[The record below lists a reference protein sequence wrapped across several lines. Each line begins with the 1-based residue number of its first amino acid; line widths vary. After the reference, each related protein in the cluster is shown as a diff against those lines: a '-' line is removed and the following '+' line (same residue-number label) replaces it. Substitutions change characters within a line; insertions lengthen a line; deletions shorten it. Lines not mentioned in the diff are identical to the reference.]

1 MIEYKDSGIEWLGT
15 IPAHWEVKRLKDV
28 TTLNPNYVGGNCVGD
43 VSFVPMESLRLGQID
58 YQDISFDEAKGKYT
72 FFANEDLLIAKV
84 TPCFENGNIAIAKNL
99 KQGIGFGSSEI
110 FVLRC
115 FDISNNYMFYYSLS
129 SQFQGQACATMCGV
143 GGLKRISPLFMRT
156 YKFAVPPL
164 TEQQAIADYLDKKT
178 AEIDTQISLLENKQ
192 KAYEKLKQSLI
203 SEVVTCGLNP
213 AVALKDSGID
223 WIGEIPTHWEVKR
236 LKDVAYLYSGL
247 TGKAGDDFTTEY
259 EQGTKPYIP
268 FTNVLNNN
276 EVNPNNLGYVRIYKD
291 DQQNRVQKNDLL
303 FLMSSE
309 DYESIAKSAVVS
321 EDIEEVYLNS
331 FCRGLR
337 LKSKQIDSKFLN
349 YLLSANKCRDA
360 LRFEARGFTRINIKI
375 DKISSHFI
383 FYPPIEEQQ
392 DIVYFLDKKTA
403 EINENITLID
413 RKIKAYRRLKQ
424 SLIDEVIT
432 GKRKI

>member
-178 AEIDTQISLLENKQ
+178 AEIDTQI
-192 KAYEKLKQSLI
+192 
-203 SEVVTCGLNP
+203 
-213 AVALKDSGID
+213 D
-223 WIGEIPTHWEVKR
+223 
-236 LKDVAYLYSGL
+236 
-247 TGKAGDDFTTEY
+247 
-259 EQGTKPYIP
+259 
-268 FTNVLNNN
+268 VLNKKATT
-276 EVNPNNLGYVRIYKD
+276 YK
-291 DQQNRVQKNDLL
+291 K
-303 FLMSSE
+303 
-309 DYESIAKSAVVS
+309 
-321 EDIEEVYLNS
+321 
-331 FCRGLR
+331 
-337 LKSKQIDSKFLN
+337 
-349 YLLSANKCRDA
+349 
-360 LRFEARGFTRINIKI
+360 
-375 DKISSHFI
+375 
-383 FYPPIEEQQ
+383 
-392 DIVYFLDKKTA
+392 
-403 EINENITLID
+403 
-413 RKIKAYRRLKQ
+413 LKQ
-424 SLIDEVIT
+424 SLIDEVVT

>member
-192 KAYEKLKQSLI
+192 KAYEKLKCSLI
-203 SEVVTCGLNP
+203 DKVVTCGLNP
-213 AVALKDSGID
+213 DVELKDSGID
-223 WIGEIPTHWEVKR
+223 WIGEIPVHWEVKR
-236 LKDVAYLYSGL
+236 LKSIFSECKEISSTGNEDLLSVSEYYGVARRLDVMDEDEYDTRADSLVGYKICKKDDLVINIMLAWKRGLGFSDYDGIVSPAYAVYRGKNIVPHYYHYLLRTNKYIAEFKRNSKGIIDSRLRLYS
-247 TGKAGDDFTTEY
+247 D
-259 EQGTKPYIP
+259 
-268 FTNVLNNN
+268 
-276 EVNPNNLGYVRIYKD
+276 
-291 DQQNRVQKNDLL
+291 
-303 FLMSSE
+303 
-309 DYESIAKSAVVS
+309 
-321 EDIEEVYLNS
+321 
-331 FCRGLR
+331 
-337 LKSKQIDSKFLN
+337 
-349 YLLSANKCRDA
+349 
-360 LRFEARGFTRINIKI
+360 RFFAINTIV
-375 DKISSHFI
+375 
-383 FYPPIEEQQ
+383 PPLEEQLAVA
-392 DIVYFLDKKTA
+392 DYLDKKTA
-403 EINENITLID
+403 EIDECISLTD
-413 RKIKAYRRLKQ
+413 KKIKAYKRLKQ
-424 SLIDEVIT
+424 SLIDEVVT